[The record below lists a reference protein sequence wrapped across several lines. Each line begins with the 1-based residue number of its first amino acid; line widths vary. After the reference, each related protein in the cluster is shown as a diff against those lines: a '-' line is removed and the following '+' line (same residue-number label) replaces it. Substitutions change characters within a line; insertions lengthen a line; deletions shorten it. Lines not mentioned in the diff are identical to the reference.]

1 MKQEAALMTSI
12 KSLMI
17 LTIALLTPPA
27 YAFYGDPFEGEGF
40 VKDDWQLVC
49 DNTLTCR
56 AAGYGADDGSEPAS
70 MLLVLEPNKASV
82 TAYVDFI
89 NLEEEF
95 SEASNSEMAEPTL
108 WLNNQ
113 NYGPIKNEG
122 GDGRLRL
129 NAAQTKQVIGHA
141 KMNSKIEIKS
151 VQKVWQISDKGLS
164 AVLLKA
170 DEIQGRVGTSLA
182 LVSKN
187 NPNKQT
193 PKAAIAQPVI
203 QKAPVYSQEQ
213 QQLDAKTLSYFQKNI
228 GRWLNVDARPYSE
241 NNDEMGDCELINPK
255 SDYYAIFTE
264 YLEDAPQWDFIA
276 VDSKHTLASHIC
288 WRGAYNEGYGYWLID
303 NDKPTNPQLIT
314 VSGSFYNQG
323 ELTAAHKSRGLGDC
337 WGHKTWVWD
346 GRHFV
351 LAEQSSTGMCRG
363 FAGGAWNLPTYVSD
377 VIEPSK
383 IDLLK

>member
-1 MKQEAALMTSI
+1 MSKIRTLLLATVGLVATA
-12 KSLMI
+12 
-17 LTIALLTPPA
+17 TIPA
-27 YAFYGDPFEGEGF
+27 WASDAYGDPFEGWGF

-56 AAGYGADDGSEPAS
+56 AAGYGADDGSEPVS
-70 MLLVLEPNKASV
+70 MLLILEPNKASV

-89 NLEEEF
+89 NLEDEF

-113 NYGPIKNEG
+113 NYGPINIEG
-122 GDGRLRL
+122 GNGGLRL
-129 NAAQTKQVIGHA
+129 NAIQTKQVIGHA

-151 VQKVWQISDKGLS
+151 AQKVWQISDKGLS

-193 PKAAIAQPVI
+193 PKAAMAQPVI
-203 QKAPVYSQEQ
+203 QKAPVYSETH
-213 QQLDAKTLSYFQKNI
+213 QQLDTKKLSYFQKNI
-228 GRWLNVDARPYSE
+228 ESWIDVKAKPYSGS
-241 NNDEMGDCELINPK
+241 NDDMGNCELINPK
-255 SDYYAIFTE
+255 SKYYINFDFQE
-264 YLEDAPQWDFIA
+264 NAPQWDFIA
-276 VDSKHTLASHIC
+276 VDSQHTLASHLC

-303 NDKPTNPQLIT
+303 NDKPANPQLIT
-314 VSGSFYNQG
+314 VGASDYSEG
-323 ELTAAHKSRGLGDC
+323 TIWAAHKSRGLGDC
-337 WGHKTWVWD
+337 WGQKTWVWD

-351 LAEQSSTGMCRG
+351 LAEQSTTGMCRG
-363 FAGGAWNLPTYVSD
+363 FAGGAWDLPTYVSQ
-377 VIEPSK
+377 VIESHAQSNT
-383 IDLLK
+383 LAR

>member
-1 MKQEAALMTSI
+1 MSKTR
-12 KSLMI
+12 
-17 LTIALLTPPA
+17 ALLLASVGLVGLAAMPA
-27 YAFYGDPFEGEGF
+27 LASEAYGDPFTGEGF
-40 VKDDWQLVC
+40 IKDDWQLVC

-56 AAGYGADDGSEPAS
+56 AAGYGEDDGSEPAS

-89 NLEEEF
+89 NLEDEV
-95 SEASNSEMAEPTL
+95 SQSAVGKGDPTL

-122 GDGRLRL
+122 GDGKLRL

-141 KMNSKIEIKS
+141 QMNNKIEIKS

-193 PKAAIAQPVI
+193 PKSAMAQPVI
-203 QKAPVYSQEQ
+203 QKAPVYSEEQ

-228 GRWLNVDARPYSE
+228 GRWINVEARPYSG

-276 VDSKHTLASHIC
+276 VDSKYTLASHIC

-363 FAGGAWNLPTYVSD
+363 FAGGAWNLPTYVSE
-377 VIEPSK
+377 VIADNTQIKP
-383 IDLLK
+383 LHR